1 MSPEDQI
8 LSLVR
13 ENYQKV
19 GNPVDYVQS
28 IVKPLALEQLRTA
41 MQQCNAC
48 PIAANKTRTF
58 FKGTGYEPV
67 MMISNHPL
75 DAQAGSGITYPFDGS
90 EEERILSIL
99 LNYYHVDRKKLCWMN
114 LVNCFPTVQAE
125 GVNIPESRPLKLS
138 EIRMCRGFL
147 EYAVRIVQPRFL
159 ILFGNEVLN
168 HFNIVTLNKAH
179 GKRFEFMGVS
189 CMPVPDVSRVVIAMH
204 DKDMLPEEI
213 EEKKLGL
220 QIDLGKAFALAN
232 ELFPEE
238 HILTEASGEEKKG
251 D

>member
-8 LSLVR
+8 LSLVK

-19 GNPVDYVQS
+19 GNPVDYVQA
-28 IVKPLALEQLRTA
+28 IVKPLALEQLRKA
-41 MQQCNAC
+41 MEQCNAC
-48 PIAANKTRTF
+48 PIATNKTRTL
-58 FKGTGYEPV
+58 FKGTGYEPI

-75 DAQAGSGITYPFDGS
+75 DTQAGSGVTYPFRDS
-90 EEERILSIL
+90 EEEKILNIL
-99 LNYYHVDRKKLCWMN
+99 LNYYQVDRTKLCWMN

-125 GVNIPESRPLKLS
+125 DVKIQESRPLKGS
-138 EIRMCRGFL
+138 EIRMCSGFL
-147 EYAVRIVQPRFL
+147 EYAIRIVRPRFL

-168 HFNIVTLNKAH
+168 YFNVVTLNKAH
-179 GKRFEFMGVS
+179 GKRFEFMGIP

-213 EEKKLGL
+213 EEKKLDL
-220 QIDLGKAFALAN
+220 QNDLGKAFALADK
-232 ELFPEE
+232 LLPEE
-238 HILTEASGEEKKG
+238 HILMNETEEEKKG